1 MDEHPE
7 EQARKTAIQL
17 HNDGIPPVE
26 IYTRLDRSK
35 RWFFKW
41 LRRYR
46 SGDAEWYKEH
56 SRAPARVLNK
66 TPESIEKSILMAR
79 NKLESSKYAQI
90 GSLAIQWELKSM
102 GIEPPPTWTI
112 DRVLKRS
119 DAVREKKKYKPS
131 AKAYPD
137 VKLTFSESIQQADLL
152 GPRYIKN
159 DGRFY
164 SMNVLDTQ
172 SYLAAINPC
181 RTKGDD
187 DIARGLLRSW
197 KTIGLPDYLQL
208 DNELSFRGSNRHPRS
223 LGLVLR
229 MCLALGVQVIFIPV
243 AEPWRNGLVEK
254 FQDVFDKSFY
264 RRQFFVSFD
273 HLKKEAKVFEKFRNN
288 NHRCTG
294 IHGRTP
300 AQHVRTEGVKTEKL
314 DSDVRL
320 KSIDLSLADG
330 YIHLIRFIRSDLK
343 LGIFSEKFKMPKSIQ
358 YEYVIATICTETHQ
372 LQVRIGGQ
380 IVEAFE
386 YKVPFEYSSD

>member
-1 MDEHPE
+1 MDEHSE

-17 HNDGIPPVE
+17 HNDGVSPVE

-41 LRRYR
+41 LRRYK
-46 SGDAEWYKEH
+46 SGNEDWYKEL
-56 SRAPARVLNK
+56 SRAPGTVANK
-66 TPESIEKSILMAR
+66 TVESVEKSILAAR
-79 NKLESSKYAQI
+79 TRLESLKYAQV
-90 GSLAIQWELKSM
+90 GSLAIQWELKRM

-131 AKAYPD
+131 EKVYPD
-137 VKLTFSESIQQADLL
+137 VKRIFSESIQQADFL

-164 SMNVLDTQ
+164 SMNVFDTQ

-181 RTKGDD
+181 RTKGDED
-187 DIARGLLRSW
+187 VALSLLRSW

-208 DNELSFRGSNRHPRS
+208 DNELSFRGSNRYPRS

-243 AEPWRNGLVEK
+243 AEPWRNGHVEK

-264 RRQFFVSFD
+264 RQQFFTSFD
-273 HLKKEAKVFEKFRNN
+273 HLKKEAKVFERFRNN

-294 IHGRTP
+294 IHSRTP
-300 AQHVRTEGVKTEKL
+300 AQHVKAEDIKIDKL
-314 DSDVRL
+314 DRDVHL
-320 KSIDLSLADG
+320 KNIDLSLADG

-358 YEYVIATICTETHQ
+358 YEYVIATICTDIHQ
-372 LQVRIGGQ
+372 LQVRKEGQ